1 MRRRKKA
8 SAWAQRRARV
18 TDLADSILR
27 RAGITEVDDSYDRCL
42 AAVRSILCR
51 ELRKRRI
58 RR

>member
-8 SAWAQRRARV
+8 SALAQRRARV
-18 TDLADSILR
+18 TDLADTILR
-27 RAGITEVDDSYDRCL
+27 RAGITEADDSYDRYL

>member
-8 SAWAQRRARV
+8 SALARRRARL
-18 TDLADSILR
+18 TDLADTILR
-27 RAGITEVDDSYDRCL
+27 RAGITEADDSYDCCC

-51 ELRKRRI
+51 ELQKRRI